1 MDQVAGAVDTTAL
14 GEVAGAAGTLG
25 AMAGAAEGVVKEGAA
40 AVGEVNKEA
49 DNLLKKIGKCLEK
62 VDKTKLLALA
72 EPNKIKEIVKRLK
85 SILTKDLP
93 ESVVSKDYIKNKV
106 NLIINEFNN
115 EAKIFKKP
123 IKCLIGATKKISGI
137 STSESL
143 SAKASISASG
153 PFGAKMSFKFGALS
167 KLPSEIPIPEFNSF
181 MEKEIDPMLDNTFVP
196 MLQQGGE
203 LVRAADNA
211 VEEKDIS
218 GLTTAIGKYMSSS
231 AGIQNASK
239 NVLSFDKDSSM
250 DLDSGTDLSGN
261 EPGSNPLSD
270 FSESAR
276 KMHEQGT
283 LKDYLNSIIESVGL
297 YFGVFFLLL
306 TMPAMPVIFYLSILY
321 NVILLTWEKFKGLD
335 TYQ

>member
-1 MDQVAGAVDTTAL
+1 MEAAALAAAAGAGAVNPV
-14 GEVAGAAGTLG
+14 EKVI
-25 AMAGAAEGVVKEGAA
+25 EEGAA
-40 AVGEVNKEA
+40 AVSDVIPDA
-49 DNLLKKIGKCLEK
+49 DKLLKKIGKCLEK
-62 VDKTKLLALA
+62 VDKEKMLKLA
-72 EPNKIKEIVKRLK
+72 EPDKIKEIVERLK
-85 SILTKDLP
+85 LILTKDLP

-106 NLIINEFNN
+106 NQIINEFNN

-143 SAKASISASG
+143 GAKASISASG
-153 PFGAKMSFKFGALS
+153 PFGAKMSFRFGALRD
-167 KLPSEIPIPEFNSF
+167 LPSKIPIPQFNSF
-181 MEKEIDPMLDNTFVP
+181 MQTEIDPMVDKTLVP
-196 MLQQGGE
+196 MLEQGGA
-203 LVRAADNA
+203 LVIAANDA
-211 VEEKDIS
+211 VENNDIS
-218 GLTTAIGKYMSSS
+218 GLTTAIGQYMNSS

-250 DLDSGTDLSGN
+250 DLDSGTDLSGDK

>member
-1 MDQVAGAVDTTAL
+1 MEAAALAGAAAGAVNPA
-14 GEVAGAAGTLG
+14 EVGKVIQ
-25 AMAGAAEGVVKEGAA
+25 EGVNDGAA
-40 AVGEVNKEA
+40 AVGEVNQEA
-49 DNLLKKIGKCLEK
+49 DKLLKKIGKCLGSEN
-62 VDKTKLLALA
+62 TKQKMLELA
-72 EPNKIKEIVKRLK
+72 EPNKIKEIITRLK

-106 NLIINEFNN
+106 NQIINEFNN

-143 SAKASISASG
+143 RAKASISASG
-153 PFGAKMSFKFGALS
+153 PFGAKMSFRFGALRD
-167 KLPSEIPIPEFNSF
+167 LPSEIPIPQFNSF
-181 MEKEIDPMLDNTFVP
+181 MEKEINPMVDKTLVP
-196 MLQQGGE
+196 MLEQGGA
-203 LVRAADNA
+203 LVIAANDA
-211 VEEKDIS
+211 VEKDDIS
-218 GLTTAIGKYMSSS
+218 GITTAIGKYMNSS

-250 DLDSGTDLSGN
+250 DLDSGTDLSGDK